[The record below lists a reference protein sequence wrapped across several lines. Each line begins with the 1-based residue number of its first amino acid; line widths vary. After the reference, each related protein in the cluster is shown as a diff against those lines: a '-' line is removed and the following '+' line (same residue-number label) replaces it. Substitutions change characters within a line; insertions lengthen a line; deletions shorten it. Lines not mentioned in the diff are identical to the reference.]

1 MTTTTMPMAELTS
14 STIKL
19 LCREIGIVNT
29 ARFLSQFTM
38 GYGNYTEEREEIL
51 GHLTVDEIVTEI
63 QKKRHNHKPQ
73 PAGRPRVKTKAA
85 SEALLPNN
93 VVN

>member
-1 MTTTTMPMAELTS
+1 MTTITMPMAELTTT
-14 STIKL
+14 TIKL

-38 GYGNYTEEREEIL
+38 GYGNYTEEREQIL

-63 QKKRHNHKPQ
+63 QKKRRNSQ
-73 PAGRPRVKTKAA
+73 PIPTSRPRLQTQAA
-85 SEALLPNN
+85 SEAALPNTPAN
-93 VVN
+93 